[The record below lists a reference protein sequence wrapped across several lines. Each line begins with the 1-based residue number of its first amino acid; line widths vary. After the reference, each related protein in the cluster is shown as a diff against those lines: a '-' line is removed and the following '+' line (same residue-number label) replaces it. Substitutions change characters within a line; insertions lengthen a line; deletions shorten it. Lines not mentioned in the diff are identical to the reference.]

1 MKKLSIALVLT
12 LSCVGLTALAQG
24 EGGFQGGL
32 DIAQGASGGGQLVFA
47 RVEGSTNTPQFG
59 YYFLIEGRLV
69 ELEIKG
75 TEIVKNKEIKEIP
88 DKGPVNKKLIDA
100 LKVRTKTKLPN
111 ARYIEIALDKTKGTK
126 VLSFTLIPVGDD
138 IHVDV
143 RTDGGNVI
151 MDLTDGKHIR
161 R

>member
-1 MKKLSIALVLT
+1 MKKL
-12 LSCVGLTALAQG
+12 
-24 EGGFQGGL
+24 
-32 DIAQGASGGGQLVFA
+32 
-47 RVEGSTNTPQFG
+47 
-59 YYFLIEGRLV
+59 YFLIEGRLV